1 MAQVKWTRRA
11 LRDLNEIGE
20 FIARDS
26 PRIAELYVNKLFE
39 RPNILERMPKAG
51 RIVPEKND
59 RALRELILGNYRIVY
74 RIKSRWIEILT
85 VHHSARPLEY
95 STDFGR
101 L

>member
-20 FIARDS
+20 FITRDS

-39 RPNILERMPKAG
+39 RPNILERLPKAG

-85 VHHSARPLEY
+85 VHHSARPLEH